1 MSGEVSAPKR
11 RSIPDN
17 QRFGVW
23 KAWAGKCFWCRE
35 PVKYPNCEIDH
46 VIPLDA
52 IRGGKADAVRTQF
65 GLLSAFD
72 FDSFENWVPAHS
84 GCNRRK
90 SSIVL
95 DPSPAF
101 SLHLAEVKAKMPL
114 VVATANAIAQD
125 VRKGPL
131 LARLKMAIDA
141 GDITEA
147 EIRELWAGLPVP
159 VTKAGTLQ
167 HLQKERLQIA
177 PGWEVAQVNGALQYV
192 QSKGGRFGVTSSS
205 DHHSWVCSQCGN
217 KGPWNGII
225 CLSCGNRE
233 EPD

>member
-1 MSGEVSAPKR
+1 M
-11 RSIPDN
+11 
-17 QRFGVW
+17 
-23 KAWAGKCFWCRE
+23 
-35 PVKYPNCEIDH
+35 KYPNCEIDH